1 MQIKNLFIAA
11 ALIGAPLLSSCAPQ
25 EMVQAQ
31 SIKTIDAASANTLI
45 ANNAKVTIIDV
56 RTPEEFAGGHVPN
69 AVNIDFKSPEF
80 AQNLK
85 RLPKE
90 KPYIVYCRTG
100 HRSGLSMDAFKQL
113 GFKDVYNVAG
123 GITAWQG
130 AGMPK

>member
-1 MQIKNLFIAA
+1 MKIKTLFIAVA
-11 ALIGAPLLSSCAPQ
+11 MVGAPLLSSCAPQ

-31 SIKTIDAASANTLI
+31 SIKTIDAASANKI
-45 ANNAKVTIIDV
+45 VAENPNITIIDV
-56 RTPEEFAGGHVPN
+56 RTPEEYAGGHVPN

-80 AQNLK
+80 AQGLK
-85 RLPKE
+85 RLPTD

-113 GFKDVYNVAG
+113 GFKHVYNVAG

-130 AGMPK
+130 TGLPK